1 MNKEIKINPDL
12 FKTKKTLKRKT
23 LTGTE
28 IKKALLQSMNSDPIL
43 TAINELELIQK
54 PEPVLQIQDKVEY
67 KQEKPQDPVQN
78 IQEPDYMD
86 GDVLVK
92 TEIKADAPYGC
103 LKQGIK
109 PTFRQWKT
117 TKNTPLVKTVK
128 RYSSFGKSPNRFT
141 VRVLMKNI
149 DTQLKVEKEK
159 KLLDTHSMET
169 IRDYLLKRGLYKIGS
184 SAPDDVLRKIYKDA
198 YLTGDVENNN
208 SDLLMHNYLQT
219 NN

>member
-12 FKTKKTLKRKT
+12 FKMKKTLKKKT

-28 IKKALLQSMNSDPIL
+28 IKKALLQSMNADPIL
-43 TAINELELIQK
+43 TAINELELIK
-54 PEPVLQIQDKVEY
+54 PDPVLKIQEQVDYNKV
-67 KQEKPQDPVQN
+67 QDPV
-78 IQEPDYMD
+78 IESDYMD

-103 LKQGIK
+103 LKQGTK

-117 TKNTPLVKTVK
+117 TKTPLVKTVK
-128 RYSSFGKSPNRFT
+128 KYSSFGKSPNRFT

-149 DTQLKVEKEK
+149 DTQVKIEKEK
-159 KLLDTHSMET
+159 KLLDTHSIDT
-169 IRDYLLKRGLYKIGS
+169 IREYLLKRGLYKIGS

-219 NN
+219 NA

>member
-12 FKTKKTLKRKT
+12 FKMKKTLKKKM

-28 IKKALLQSMNSDPIL
+28 IKKALLQTINADPIL
-43 TAINELELIQK
+43 TAIQELELIK
-54 PEPVLQIQDKVEY
+54 PSPVVH
-67 KQEKPQDPVQN
+67 
-78 IQEPDYMD
+78 IQETVKIQPENQDYME

-92 TEIKADAPYGC
+92 TEIKEDAPYGC
-103 LKQGIK
+103 LKQGSK

-117 TKNTPLVKTVK
+117 TKNTPALVKTVK
-128 RYSSFGKSPNRFT
+128 KYSSFGKSPNRFT

-149 DTQLKVEKEK
+149 DTQVKIEKEK
-159 KLLDTHSMET
+159 KLLDTHSIET

-208 SDLLMHNYLQT
+208 PDLLMHNYLQT
-219 NN
+219 MN

>member
-1 MNKEIKINPDL
+1 M
-12 FKTKKTLKRKT
+12 KKTLKKKT

-28 IKKALLQSMNSDPIL
+28 IKKALLQSMNADPIL
-43 TAINELELIQK
+43 TAINELELIK
-54 PEPVLQIQDKVEY
+54 PPVLKIQDPVDK
-67 KQEKPQDPVQN
+67 EKPQDP
-78 IQEPDYMD
+78 IESDYTE

-103 LKQGIK
+103 LKQGTK

-117 TKNTPLVKTVK
+117 TKTPPLVKTIK

-149 DTQLKVEKEK
+149 DTQVKVEKEK

-219 NN
+219 MN

>member
-12 FKTKKTLKRKT
+12 FKMKKTLKKKT

-28 IKKALLQSMNSDPIL
+28 IKKALLQTINADPIL
-43 TAINELELIQK
+43 TAIQELELIK
-54 PEPVLQIQDKVEY
+54 PEPVLH
-67 KQEKPQDPVQN
+67 
-78 IQEPDYMD
+78 IQETVKIQPDNQDYME

-92 TEIKADAPYGC
+92 TEIKEDAPYGC
-103 LKQGIK
+103 LKQGTK

-117 TKNTPLVKTVK
+117 TKNTPTLVKTVK
-128 RYSSFGKSPNRFT
+128 RYSSFGKSPSRFT

-149 DTQLKVEKEK
+149 DTQVKVEKEK
-159 KLLDTHSMET
+159 KLLDTHSIET

-208 SDLLMHNYLQT
+208 PDLLMHNSLQT
-219 NN
+219 MN